1 MDFQQLKEKVKKEV
15 AIQET
20 DFIEE
25 NDSTL
30 NVGFLETTATQK
42 LVYSISNYRDKKF
55 FDIRTWYQEESGQWK
70 PTKKGIHLSF
80 DRIEEIEKAIALFKQ
95 IIALDK

>member
-70 PTKKGIHLSF
+70 P
-80 DRIEEIEKAIALFKQ
+80 Q
-95 IIALDK
+95 LDSGLA